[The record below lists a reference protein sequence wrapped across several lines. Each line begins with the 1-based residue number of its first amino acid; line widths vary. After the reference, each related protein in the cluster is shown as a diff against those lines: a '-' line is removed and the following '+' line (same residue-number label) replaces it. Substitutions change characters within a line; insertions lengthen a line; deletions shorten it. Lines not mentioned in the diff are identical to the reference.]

1 LVDGVF
7 VGLDSID
14 VGYGKSTPIGFA
26 NLNIFEPVRLLSV
39 WRLSIALLR
48 VFGLRLHTSI
58 RRRAYGIART
68 PILVGCRMDPVSV
81 IHAFFYGFGHGR
93 VKRDNCLLSYSIG
106 HRTAPRAETASEAV
120 NHQFR
125 ETFNADV

>member
-1 LVDGVF
+1 LGKSIDFGPSRTHWKHRFSLGLRFAGVVGEVYHYFTSLVDGVF

-58 RRRAYGIART
+58 RRR
-68 PILVGCRMDPVSV
+68 V
-81 IHAFFYGFGHGR
+81 
-93 VKRDNCLLSYSIG
+93 
-106 HRTAPRAETASEAV
+106 
-120 NHQFR
+120 
-125 ETFNADV
+125 